1 MLVNRAAAISAPQW
15 YTSPR
20 TSAIGTPR
28 LTVILF
34 TELMNVRAYTNS
46 CSTSVKLNTTTVKIP
61 GTISRGATFR
71 ITARRLYP
79 SIIACSSISHGTER
93 QLHVVERGRVVEDPR
108 DVAQVRRAHVQI
120 PVLLELRDEHPVK
133 REPGEDHDAE
143 RRSV

>member
-1 MLVNRAAAISAPQW
+1 MASGMLVNSAAAMSAPQW

-46 CSTSVKLNTTTVKIP
+46 CNTSVKLNTTTVKIP

-79 SIIACSSISHGTER
+79 SIIACSSISQGTDR
-93 QLHVVERGRVVEDPR
+93 RNPITS
-108 DVAQVRRAHVQI
+108 QVQNGMVI
-120 PVLLELRDEHPVK
+120 V
-133 REPGEDHDAE
+133 G
-143 RRSV
+143 

>member
-1 MLVNRAAAISAPQW
+1 MASGMLVNSAAAMSAPQW

-34 TELMNVRAYTNS
+34 TELMKVRAYTNS

-61 GTISRGATFR
+61 GTISRGATFSM
-71 ITARRLYP
+71 TASRLYP

-93 QLHVVERGRVVEDPR
+93 RNPITS
-108 DVAQVRRAHVQI
+108 QVQNGMVI
-120 PVLLELRDEHPVK
+120 VFSFTLVLQEFVNALTFIS
-133 REPGEDHDAE
+133 
-143 RRSV
+143 SV